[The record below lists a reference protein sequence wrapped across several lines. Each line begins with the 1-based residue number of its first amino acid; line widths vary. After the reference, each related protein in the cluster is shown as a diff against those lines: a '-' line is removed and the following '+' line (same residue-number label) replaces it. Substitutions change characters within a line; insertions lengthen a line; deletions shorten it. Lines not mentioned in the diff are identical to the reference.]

1 MRATEPIT
9 SYHMLLAQMSFAEW
23 VAYYED
29 PLNLRVVIDGK
40 EFPLRG
46 HQVAAVQKLRRC
58 RQNSSVCIDS
68 SSRLWY
74 RPVVTAQ
81 MQAAGIVLHPLPIV
95 QKGTMDDRV
104 TPSWRVLGHV
114 SVPSNE
120 HRDHFYHATDETI
133 TTISYL
139 YDYSIYLHSFM
150 VANINEV
157 AIEYVLEKEQF
168 IILM

>member
-1 MRATEPIT
+1 M
-9 SYHMLLAQMSFAEW
+9 
-23 VAYYED
+23 
-29 PLNLRVVIDGK
+29 
-40 EFPLRG
+40 
-46 HQVAAVQKLRRC
+46 
-58 RQNSSVCIDS
+58 
-68 SSRLWY
+68 
-74 RPVVTAQ
+74 
-81 MQAAGIVLHPLPIV
+81 
-95 QKGTMDDRV
+95 
-104 TPSWRVLGHV
+104 PSI
-114 SVPSNE
+114 E